1 MNMWFAYMDETGNTG
16 RNLDDPS
23 QPLHLILTLAAEE
36 SKVSII
42 HEHIRDTARQ
52 YCPGD
57 CEKDDFEFHGKD
69 LYAAEGYFTQMP
81 PDRRIEIFDAV
92 LKGIEKAEAEIV
104 IRGVNKPDLSSRY
117 ARPFHPHDIAL
128 MFTIESIERL
138 ARERECR
145 VLLVADEAKEIEDAA
160 LRDLAQYQEVGTSWG
175 WKTEQ
180 IERIVDTIHFVPS
193 HSNPAIQL
201 VDCATYVAMR
211 KRKIQAGLVSKSRS
225 DKAIEEL
232 WERHIEP
239 FVREDSI
246 WYPQPRI
253 YT

>member
-1 MNMWFAYMDETGNTG
+1 MWFAYMDETGNTG
-16 RNLDDPS
+16 RNLDDPT
-23 QPLHLILTLAAEE
+23 QPLHLILTLAVEE
-36 SKVSII
+36 SNIPII
-42 HEHIRDTARQ
+42 HKHIRDTARL
-52 YCPGD
+52 YCRD
-57 CEKDDFEFHGKD
+57 NCDEDDFEFHGKD
-69 LYAAEGYFTQMP
+69 LYAAEGYFAQVS
-81 PDRRIEIFDAV
+81 PDRRIEIIDAV
-92 LKGIEKAEAEIV
+92 LAGIEKANAEIV
-104 IRGVNKPDLSSRY
+104 IRGVSKPDLNRRY

-193 HSNPAIQL
+193 HRSPAIQL

-211 KRKIQAGLVSKSRS
+211 RRKIKAGLVAESRS
-225 DKAIEEL
+225 DEAIEDL
-232 WERHIEP
+232 WERRIEP
-239 FVREDSI
+239 FIRDNSV
-246 WYPQPRI
+246 WYPQPGP
-253 YT
+253 